1 MQLGSILLHTDRV
14 RAAIPCG
21 VIARE
26 VGWDHRD
33 PWMLLGQCYVQPSV
47 DRPQD
52 AEPCLRK
59 ALAMKRDAMVLQD
72 LAVCM
77 RLLGRMDEAR
87 EFFREAIELAP
98 DNTWALEEWAR
109 LELDLRNPQAAL
121 DVLGKAQWNQ
131 KMPLNNLILETEI
144 RLSMG
149 ASKLQVLGALRQI
162 PDERLTPMSLSAKGR
177 LYDKLECYE
186 DAWQCGEAAKANR
199 PRYPRE
205 EAQRRIDIRRQAFSK
220 PLPQV
225 EKTNGGQPIFI

>member
-1 MQLGSILLHTDRV
+1 MNEAELWAYLADHPRSYEANMQLGSILLHTDRV

-87 EFFREAIELAP
+87 ELFREAIELAP

-121 DVLGKAQWNQ
+121 DVFLFSFWLYETSRPGAEGYVSEFDRVVQPLSNGCSYQNYPNRQIEDFGKAYFGG
-131 KMPLNNLILETEI
+131 NLP
-144 RLSMG
+144 RLLKVKQ
-149 ASKLQVLGALRQI
+149 A
-162 PDERLTPMSLSAKGR
+162 
-177 LYDKLECYE
+177 YDPGNFFTFPQGL
-186 DAWQCGEAAKANR
+186 AEAAKAN
-199 PRYPRE
+199 
-205 EAQRRIDIRRQAFSK
+205 DG
-220 PLPQV
+220 
-225 EKTNGGQPIFI
+225 NGAAGGG